1 MRADGRAANQLREV
15 KFSRGYIKHAEGSVL
30 VEAGDT
36 RVICTASLE
45 EKVPSF
51 LKGTGR
57 GWVTAEYS
65 MLPRATE
72 IRNVRDISRG
82 RLSGR
87 SQEIQRLV
95 GRALRSV
102 VRLEALGERTIWL
115 DCDVLQADG
124 GTRAAAITGGFVA
137 LVDALAGFWEKG
149 GQAGRFPVEDFLG
162 AISVGMV
169 DGLALLDLT
178 FPEDSRADVDLNVV
192 MRGDG
197 RLVEVQG
204 TAEGEPME
212 RDVLFSLLDVADQ
225 GIQQLIEMQR
235 LALGAHAELV
245 GR

>member
-15 KFSRGYIKHAEGSVL
+15 KFTRDYIKHAEGSVL
-30 VEAGDT
+30 VETGDT
-36 RVICTASLE
+36 RLICTASLE

-51 LKGTGR
+51 LKGSGS

-87 SQEIQRLV
+87 SQEIQRLI
-95 GRALRSV
+95 GRALRSII
-102 VRLEALGERTIWL
+102 RLEALGERTVWL

-124 GTRAAAITGGFVA
+124 GTRSAAITGGFVA

-149 GQAGRFPVEDFLG
+149 DRTGRFPVEDFLG

-178 FPEDSRADVDLNVV
+178 FPEDNRADVDLNVV
-192 MRGDG
+192 LRGDG

-212 RDVLFSLLDVADQ
+212 RDVLFSLLDLADQ
-225 GIQQLIEMQR
+225 GIRQLIETQR
-235 LALGAHAELV
+235 EALGSRADQV